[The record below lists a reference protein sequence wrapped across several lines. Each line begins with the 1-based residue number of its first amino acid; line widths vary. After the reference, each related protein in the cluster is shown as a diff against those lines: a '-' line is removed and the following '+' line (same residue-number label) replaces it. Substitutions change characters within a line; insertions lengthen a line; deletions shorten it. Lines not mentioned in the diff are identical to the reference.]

1 MLTSYR
7 VTRGFWNYLEG
18 LNIISLSGTNVSLV
32 AKERAMINY
41 MSRNKDLFSKSV
53 IKNGTFHM
61 WLITQKNT
69 FLSPMIKFG
78 PFG

>member
-53 IKNGTFHM
+53 IKEWH
-61 WLITQKNT
+61 
-69 FLSPMIKFG
+69 LSYVVDNPEKHIS
-78 PFG
+78 